1 MLKIKFWRIENTIV
15 MKILEQGDEIKRGRG
30 SFFQHEG
37 VELRSC
43 AYPCLYTNEIL
54 VCGHNQWQDN
64 RCSSLELDN
73 IEKAKSTLRKYI
85 AVIKAYNQKLILSGD
100 NQNEDDIEEVIAE

>member
-1 MLKIKFWRIENTIV
+1 MLKIKFWRIENVIM
-15 MKILEQGDEIKRGRG
+15 MKVLEQGDEIKRGRG
-30 SFFQHEG
+30 IFFQHEG

-54 VCGHNQWQDN
+54 VCGHNQSQDN

-85 AVIKAYNQKLILSGD
+85 AVIKAYNQKLILSD
-100 NQNEDDIEEVIAE
+100 ERSEDDDIEVVVAK